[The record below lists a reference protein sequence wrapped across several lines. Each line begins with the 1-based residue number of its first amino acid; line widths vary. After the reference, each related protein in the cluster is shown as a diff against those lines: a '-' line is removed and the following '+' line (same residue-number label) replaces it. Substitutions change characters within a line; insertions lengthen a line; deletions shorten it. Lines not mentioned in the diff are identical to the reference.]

1 MPYLQVKLSKSSYL
15 DLKNMKPGN
24 KSDKDPASTM
34 QSTQAALVLA
44 APNFG
49 TLQPDICKPSI

>member
-1 MPYLQVKLSKSSYL
+1 MPDLQVKLSKSSYL
-15 DLKNMKPGN
+15 DFKKMKPGSN
-24 KSDKDPASTM
+24 SDKDPASTM
-34 QSTQAALVLA
+34 QSTQAALILA